1 MYPMSRRSKIIR
13 WSLLPL
19 WLPLWV
25 IGLVILILN
34 LTFEKLWYVVDF
46 LRDKFES
53 WINDIAPLD

>member
-1 MYPMSRRSKIIR
+1 MYPMGRRSKIIR

-53 WINDIAPLD
+53 WVNDIAPLD

>member
-1 MYPMSRRSKIIR
+1 MYQMSRRSKIIR
-13 WSLLPL
+13 WSLMPL

-53 WINDIAPLD
+53 WVNDIAPLD

>member
-1 MYPMSRRSKIIR
+1 MYPMNRRSKIIR

-19 WLPLWV
+19 WLPLWA

-53 WINDIAPLD
+53 WVNDIAPLD